1 MARFDGKVV
10 VITGASQG
18 IGEAAAKMFAA
29 EGATVAIL
37 DMKEEEGARV
47 AGDICKDGG
56 KAVFHQCDVSSFAQ
70 TGEVVEKVAAEFGKI
85 NILFCNAGIQIGF
98 QYDIAHMPED
108 IFDATMKVNVKG
120 VWNMI
125 HHAAKYLIQTKG
137 VIVNT
142 ASYAASTGGF
152 GGSAYGT
159 SKGAVKALTYV
170 AANELGCYGVRAN
183 CVSPYTVMTPRLNG
197 RPEEWFKITRA
208 GTALLDMPT
217 VDDVVKTVAFLASD
231 ESSFI
236 NGHDIR
242 VDGGALTKAQPK
254 DIAQWKLDN
263 PYDL

>member
-108 IFDATMKVNVKG
+108 IFDATMKVTSR
-120 VWNMI
+120 
-125 HHAAKYLIQTKG
+125 AC
-137 VIVNT
+137 
-142 ASYAASTGGF
+142 
-152 GGSAYGT
+152 GT
-159 SKGAVKALTYV
+159 
-170 AANELGCYGVRAN
+170 
-183 CVSPYTVMTPRLNG
+183 
-197 RPEEWFKITRA
+197 
-208 GTALLDMPT
+208 
-217 VDDVVKTVAFLASD
+217 
-231 ESSFI
+231 
-236 NGHDIR
+236 
-242 VDGGALTKAQPK
+242 
-254 DIAQWKLDN
+254 
-263 PYDL
+263 